1 GGGGGGGEPR
11 RGFSLPRGV
20 AAWRRLGALA
30 LRRWAQC
37 PGRARSPRGAA
48 ARPGL
53 RGTGPVGTSRAPVG
67 SCEPGLALA
76 EDGEGEQER
85 QEVGMRTAQPD
96 QEQVDARTLLGAAL
110 AQQNDARGHWARAAL
125 LHGNH

>member
-53 RGTGPVGTSRAPVG
+53 RGTGLAPAAPR
-67 SCEPGLALA
+67 SGLASQGWLSLRM
-76 EDGEGEQER
+76 ER
-85 QEVGMRTAQPD
+85 GSK
-96 QEQVDARTLLGAAL
+96 
-110 AQQNDARGHWARAAL
+110 RGRK
-125 LHGNH
+125 